1 MSYMEKIPM
10 GKKFDEIKN
19 QKHKEF
25 ILAYIELQNATLAY
39 KKAYPT
45 AKYSTCGQNGAKLLK
60 DTKTAEAIQE
70 IFDDLWNEK
79 KKEIGTT
86 FKNLLALANA
96 DIKDIADFDGE
107 TLKIKPFSEAD
118 TRAIQSIDTIER
130 ETKYG
135 PEKISKVRMH
145 SKTAALSDLLKV
157 LEMMQDKSE
166 LTGEIIVRPAR
177 RPNEE
182 KNEIEKES

>member
-1 MSYMEKIPM
+1 
-10 GKKFDEIKN
+10 
-19 QKHKEF
+19 
-25 ILAYIELQNATLAY
+25 
-39 KKAYPT
+39 
-45 AKYSTCGQNGAKLLK
+45 
-60 DTKTAEAIQE
+60 
-70 IFDDLWNEK
+70 
-79 KKEIGTT
+79 
-86 FKNLLALANA
+86 LALANA